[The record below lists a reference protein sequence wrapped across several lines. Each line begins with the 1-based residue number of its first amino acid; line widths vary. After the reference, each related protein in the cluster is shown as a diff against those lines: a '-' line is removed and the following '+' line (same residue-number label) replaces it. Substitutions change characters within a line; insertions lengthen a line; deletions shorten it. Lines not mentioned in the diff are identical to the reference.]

1 MRFAS
6 GAVCELLHERI
17 VARGP
22 YRRARGVATRRPS
35 RDPPPLAMASATASS
50 PPPARHAL
58 TPTSPIDKAVVVAV
72 AALASTVPACFFDR
86 EILFTYHPVFM
97 TLAFA
102 CFATI
107 GAWIAAKTRSIP
119 AGPARVSALW
129 THAGVNVASVACA
142 CVGGWAIYA
151 NKENKG
157 RAHLTSWHSW
167 VGIVAL
173 GLTAASPALGAVAFA
188 RLGLLQSVPS
198 EWRHRVKWTHRK
210 AGAAAWALGCVPSH
224 TGPHT
229 TAFAL

>member
-1 MRFAS
+1 
-6 GAVCELLHERI
+6 
-17 VARGP
+17 
-22 YRRARGVATRRPS
+22 
-35 RDPPPLAMASATASS
+35 
-50 PPPARHAL
+50 
-58 TPTSPIDKAVVVAV
+58 
-72 AALASTVPACFFDR
+72 
-86 EILFTYHPVFM
+86 M

-188 RLGLLQSVPS
+188 RLGLLPERAVGVEASGQVDASKKQAPPRGRSGAYHLTLVPIRPRSRCERRSLRTFGSLPLAFLSAHPSAVSTLDPSTPFNSDRRAFRRRPDPRSV
-198 EWRHRVKWTHRK
+198 
-210 AGAAAWALGCVPSH
+210 AAATTGFLDSPTLSTFVDPTLRALWI
-224 TGPHT
+224 
-229 TAFAL
+229 AALSVAAGGVGVLLWRAK